1 MGGEVPSSYYLS
13 TAKPTPKSDMVSMS
27 IPSGSKKKLEFK
39 IIAANSLLR

>member
-1 MGGEVPSSYYLS
+1 MGGEVPQSYYLELV
-13 TAKPTPKSDMVSMS
+13 KPTPKSNMTSVT